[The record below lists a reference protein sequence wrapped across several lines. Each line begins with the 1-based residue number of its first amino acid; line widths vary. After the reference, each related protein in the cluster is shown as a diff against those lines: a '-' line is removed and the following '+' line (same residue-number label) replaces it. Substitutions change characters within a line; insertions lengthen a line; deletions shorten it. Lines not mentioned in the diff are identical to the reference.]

1 MAWSDSVF
9 IPCVAPVGVSKMDKW
24 LFDVESFMNFTRKGG
39 GSRGHLRERKFYLR
53 ILDFDE
59 DFET

>member
-9 IPCVAPVGVSKMDKW
+9 IPRVAPVGVSMMDKW
-24 LFDVESFMNFTRKGG
+24 LFDVESFMNFEPNVNFI
-39 GSRGHLRERKFYLR
+39 RE